1 MVHWPVA
8 WLPWV
13 RGACRVQP
21 ILWCGESAHADT
33 PTRFCLRRHTSGRS
47 DNLELKGCPRLLKFP
62 VLLFLLA
69 ILNRRR
75 QLPRL
80 HRSSRHRLPRC
91 RHRLA
96 LFLRL
101 NRCQHRLRSRGIVQC
116 RPILGEPNGFNR
128 PARTSAD
135 RFYPSV
141 TIASS
146 MSRFSS
152 SENDNVRACSRP
164 AGDIFFQVFRNISI
178 ILPRSVLAIRS
189 AS

>member
-1 MVHWPVA
+1 M
-8 WLPWV
+8 
-13 RGACRVQP
+13 
-21 ILWCGESAHADT
+21 IFWCGESAYADT
-33 PTRFCLRRHTSGRS
+33 PTRPHADTVPLPHTSGRS
-47 DNLELKGCPRLLKFP
+47 DNLELKGCLRLLKFP

-80 HRSSRHRLPRC
+80 HRLSRHRLPRC

-96 LFLRL
+96 RFLHL
-101 NRCQHRLRSRGIVQC
+101 NRCQHLPRSRSTSWSRCFVTGYHRAVSGK
-116 RPILGEPNGFNR
+116 P
-128 PARTSAD
+128 SAD
-135 RFYPSV
+135 GFYPPAA
-141 TIASS
+141 IASS
-146 MSRFSS
+146 ISRFSS
-152 SENDNVRACSRP
+152 SENDNVKACSRP